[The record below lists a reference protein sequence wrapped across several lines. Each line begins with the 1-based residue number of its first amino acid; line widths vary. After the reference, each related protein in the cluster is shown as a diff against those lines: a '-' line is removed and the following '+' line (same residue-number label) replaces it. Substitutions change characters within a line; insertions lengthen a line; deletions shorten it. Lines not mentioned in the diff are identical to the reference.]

1 MADDYFTKAEKIKQK
16 VRNLDWEKKIKLL
29 EKDFED
35 KKFSKEEFLDKKR
48 QVYSEVLDQMSEINQ
63 EKMKLNKDHSAE
75 PIEDDYLSDEDLE
88 IFQEQL
94 TPFQYMS
101 LTKDYLG
108 EFDSQD
114 IVFSD
119 DFRKFENLENFVHWE
134 CVKKIEKLRIHN
146 NYFSCEFMD
155 KNELVIKDIACLNE
169 LSKLEELVFDDEGNL
184 GDRIKVDYFSSK
196 QLSNIKQLEIHGLWD
211 LSFLQN
217 SFSDNHNIYETLEI
231 IKNDLKTLERAVYS
245 GSIEATTSTNE
256 QSNIELDSNS
266 EDVLTR
272 HLLKLSE
279 VEDQFRQLTNKF
291 EEINFKLDKLSN
303 RLSKIQADNQ
313 IRFQD
318 IESAI
323 TSGAITTQLSSKPK
337 TDSKSEILPGSSQP
351 QDLGSISY
359 KDTETSETSQQIQSV
374 NTTATVLTETFQAEE
389 KILPQELSPKK
400 QYEFATSFLKVGDYS
415 TAERAFREFVLS
427 NSEHEL
433 AGSAQYWYAETFRIR
448 QLYTDAAS
456 AYLEG
461 YQKYPKGNKA
471 PINLLKLGVS
481 MVQIGEKDQG
491 CKMIN
496 GVELQYPKANQSVIQ
511 KAKYESKK
519 FECIKEDS

>member
-1 MADDYFTKAEKIKQK
+1 MRFT
-16 VRNLDWEKKIKLL
+16 
-29 EKDFED
+29 
-35 KKFSKEEFLDKKR
+35 
-48 QVYSEVLDQMSEINQ
+48 
-63 EKMKLNKDHSAE
+63 
-75 PIEDDYLSDEDLE
+75 
-88 IFQEQL
+88 
-94 TPFQYMS
+94 
-101 LTKDYLG
+101 
-108 EFDSQD
+108 
-114 IVFSD
+114 
-119 DFRKFENLENFVHWE
+119 
-134 CVKKIEKLRIHN
+134 
-146 NYFSCEFMD
+146 
-155 KNELVIKDIACLNE
+155 
-169 LSKLEELVFDDEGNL
+169 SKLIILTLF
-184 GDRIKVDYFSSK
+184 Y
-196 QLSNIKQLEIHGLWD
+196 

-245 GSIEATTSTNE
+245 GSIEISTSSSE
-256 QSNIELDSNS
+256 QSNIELDNNS

-279 VEDQFRQLTNKF
+279 VEDQFRQLTNQF

-323 TSGAITTQLSSKPK
+323 SSGGGVTTQLSSKPK
-337 TDSKSEILPGSSQP
+337 TDTKSEILPGSSQP

-359 KDTETSETSQQIQSV
+359 KDTETSETSQQIESV
-374 NTTATVLTETFQAEE
+374 DTTATVVTETFQAEE
-389 KILPQELSPKK
+389 KILPQDLSPKK

-415 TAERAFREFVLS
+415 TAERAFREFVLD
-427 NSEHEL
+427 NDEHEL

-461 YQKYPKGNKA
+461 YQKYPKGSKA

>member
-1 MADDYFTKAEKIKQK
+1 MRFT
-16 VRNLDWEKKIKLL
+16 LKLIL
-29 EKDFED
+29 
-35 KKFSKEEFLDKKR
+35 
-48 QVYSEVLDQMSEINQ
+48 I
-63 EKMKLNKDHSAE
+63 
-75 PIEDDYLSDEDLE
+75 I
-88 IFQEQL
+88 IF
-94 TPFQYMS
+94 
-101 LTKDYLG
+101 
-108 EFDSQD
+108 
-114 IVFSD
+114 
-119 DFRKFENLENFVHWE
+119 N
-134 CVKKIEKLRIHN
+134 
-146 NYFSCEFMD
+146 
-155 KNELVIKDIACLNE
+155 
-169 LSKLEELVFDDEGNL
+169 
-184 GDRIKVDYFSSK
+184 
-196 QLSNIKQLEIHGLWD
+196 

-245 GSIEATTSTNE
+245 GSIEIKTS
-256 QSNIELDSNS
+256 SNDDSNVKIDSNS

-279 VEDQFRQLTNKF
+279 IEDQFRQLTNKF

-318 IESAI
+318 IETAMS
-323 TSGAITTQLSSKPK
+323 SGELTTKLSSKPK
-337 TDSKSEILPGSSQP
+337 KDLKSEILPGSSQP
-351 QDLGSISY
+351 QDLGTISY
-359 KDTETSETSQQIQSV
+359 KDTETSETSQKIQSV
-374 NTTATVLTETFQAEE
+374 DTTATVVTETFQAEE
-389 KILPQELSPKK
+389 KILPQDLSPKK

>member
-1 MADDYFTKAEKIKQK
+1 MRFTS
-16 VRNLDWEKKIKLL
+16 KLIIL
-29 EKDFED
+29 ILF
-35 KKFSKEEFLDKKR
+35 
-48 QVYSEVLDQMSEINQ
+48 
-63 EKMKLNKDHSAE
+63 
-75 PIEDDYLSDEDLE
+75 YLS
-88 IFQEQL
+88 F
-94 TPFQYMS
+94 F
-101 LTKDYLG
+101 
-108 EFDSQD
+108 
-114 IVFSD
+114 
-119 DFRKFENLENFVHWE
+119 
-134 CVKKIEKLRIHN
+134 
-146 NYFSCEFMD
+146 
-155 KNELVIKDIACLNE
+155 
-169 LSKLEELVFDDEGNL
+169 
-184 GDRIKVDYFSSK
+184 
-196 QLSNIKQLEIHGLWD
+196 
-211 LSFLQN
+211 QN

-245 GSIEATTSTNE
+245 GSIEVKTSSND

-318 IESAI
+318 IESSI
-323 TSGAITTQLSSKPK
+323 SSGESTIQLSSKPK
-337 TDSKSEILPGSSQP
+337 TDVTKSEILPGSSQP
-351 QDLGSISY
+351 QDLGTISY

-374 NTTATVLTETFQAEE
+374 DTTATVVTETFQAEE
-389 KILPQELSPKK
+389 KILPQDLSPEK

-427 NSEHEL
+427 NTEHEL

-461 YQKYPKGNKA
+461 YQKYPKGTKA

>member
-1 MADDYFTKAEKIKQK
+1 
-16 VRNLDWEKKIKLL
+16 
-29 EKDFED
+29 
-35 KKFSKEEFLDKKR
+35 
-48 QVYSEVLDQMSEINQ
+48 
-63 EKMKLNKDHSAE
+63 MKLILKL
-75 PIEDDYLSDEDLE
+75 IILKIIL
-88 IFQEQL
+88 
-94 TPFQYMS
+94 
-101 LTKDYLG
+101 
-108 EFDSQD
+108 
-114 IVFSD
+114 VF
-119 DFRKFENLENFVHWE
+119 NFV
-134 CVKKIEKLRIHN
+134 II
-146 NYFSCEFMD
+146 S
-155 KNELVIKDIACLNE
+155 
-169 LSKLEELVFDDEGNL
+169 
-184 GDRIKVDYFSSK
+184 
-196 QLSNIKQLEIHGLWD
+196 
-211 LSFLQN
+211 N
-217 SFSDNHNIYETLEI
+217 SFADNHNIYETLEI

-245 GSIEATTSTNE
+245 GSIE
-256 QSNIELDSNS
+256 IENKSIGSSDLEIDPNS

-279 VEDQFRQLTNKF
+279 IEGQFRELTNKF

-313 IRFQD
+313 VRFQD
-318 IESAI
+318 IESSI
-323 TSGAITTQLSSKPK
+323 SSGMSNDSSSKLSSKPK
-337 TDSKSEILPGSSQP
+337 IDENKILPGSSQP

-359 KDTETSETSQQIQSV
+359 KDTETKDRSQQIQSV
-374 NTTATVLTETFQAEE
+374 ETTATIVTENFQSED
-389 KILPQELSPKK
+389 KILPQDVSEEK

-427 NSEHEL
+427 NTDHEL

-461 YQKYPKGNKA
+461 YQKYPKGKKA

-496 GVELQYPKANQSVIQ
+496 GVELQYPNANQSVIQ

-519 FECIKEDS
+519 FECIKQDS

>member
-1 MADDYFTKAEKIKQK
+1 MRFT
-16 VRNLDWEKKIKLL
+16 
-29 EKDFED
+29 
-35 KKFSKEEFLDKKR
+35 
-48 QVYSEVLDQMSEINQ
+48 
-63 EKMKLNKDHSAE
+63 
-75 PIEDDYLSDEDLE
+75 
-88 IFQEQL
+88 
-94 TPFQYMS
+94 
-101 LTKDYLG
+101 
-108 EFDSQD
+108 
-114 IVFSD
+114 
-119 DFRKFENLENFVHWE
+119 
-134 CVKKIEKLRIHN
+134 
-146 NYFSCEFMD
+146 
-155 KNELVIKDIACLNE
+155 
-169 LSKLEELVFDDEGNL
+169 SKLIILIL
-184 GDRIKVDYFSSK
+184 LYF
-196 QLSNIKQLEIHGLWD
+196 
-211 LSFLQN
+211 SFLQS

-245 GSIEATTSTNE
+245 GSIEIKTSSNE
-256 QSNIELDSNS
+256 QSNIELDNNS

-323 TSGAITTQLSSKPK
+323 SSGEITTQLSSKPK
-337 TDSKSEILPGSSQP
+337 TDTKKEILPGSSQP

-374 NTTATVLTETFQAEE
+374 DTTATVVTETFQAEE
-389 KILPQELSPKK
+389 KILPQDLSPKK

-415 TAERAFREFVLS
+415 TAERAFREFVLD

>member
-1 MADDYFTKAEKIKQK
+1 MRFT
-16 VRNLDWEKKIKLL
+16 
-29 EKDFED
+29 
-35 KKFSKEEFLDKKR
+35 
-48 QVYSEVLDQMSEINQ
+48 
-63 EKMKLNKDHSAE
+63 
-75 PIEDDYLSDEDLE
+75 
-88 IFQEQL
+88 
-94 TPFQYMS
+94 
-101 LTKDYLG
+101 
-108 EFDSQD
+108 
-114 IVFSD
+114 
-119 DFRKFENLENFVHWE
+119 
-134 CVKKIEKLRIHN
+134 
-146 NYFSCEFMD
+146 
-155 KNELVIKDIACLNE
+155 
-169 LSKLEELVFDDEGNL
+169 SKLTLLILFN
-184 GDRIKVDYFSSK
+184 
-196 QLSNIKQLEIHGLWD
+196 

-245 GSIEATTSTNE
+245 GSIEIETS
-256 QSNIELDSNS
+256 SNADSNVKIDSNS

-318 IESAI
+318 IETAMS
-323 TSGAITTQLSSKPK
+323 SGEITTKLSSKPK
-337 TDSKSEILPGSSQP
+337 TDLKNEILPGSSQP
-351 QDLGSISY
+351 QDLGTISY
-359 KDTETSETSQQIQSV
+359 KDTETSETSQKIQSV
-374 NTTATVLTETFQAEE
+374 DTTATVVTETFQAEE
-389 KILPQELSPKK
+389 KILPQDLSPKK